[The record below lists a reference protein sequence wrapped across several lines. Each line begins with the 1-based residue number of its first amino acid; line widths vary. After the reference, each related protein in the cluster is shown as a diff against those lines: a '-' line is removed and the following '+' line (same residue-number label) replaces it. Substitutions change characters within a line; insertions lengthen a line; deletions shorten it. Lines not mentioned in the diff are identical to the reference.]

1 MNSIDIFPEKLFDRN
16 KNFIQSVPSLKQTH
30 DFINDLISFLFPIK
44 IHTTHSKDE
53 VELKWREL
61 QIKFKNLLL
70 PIERDLKEHV
80 DVLCVDFF
88 SSIPAIYEKL
98 LEDAEMYQSNDP
110 AAFSIEEII
119 LCYPGFAAMAIHR
132 LAHVLYTLQIPLIPR
147 VISEYAHSKT
157 GIDIH
162 PGASIG
168 EAFYID
174 HGTGIVIG
182 ETCTIGN
189 NVKIYQGVTL
199 GALSV
204 SKKMCNV
211 KRHPTIQDNVIVY
224 SGSTILGGETLIGH
238 DTIIGGNVWLTESV
252 LPNSVVY
259 HKSETVIRNGK
270 NFVEPINFVI

>member
-1 MNSIDIFPEKLFDRN
+1 MNNIDLFPEKLFNRN

-30 DFINDLISFLFPIK
+30 DFINDLINFLFPIK
-44 IHTTHSKDE
+44 IHTSHKKDE

-61 QIKFKNLLL
+61 QIKFKNLLV

-80 DVLCVDFF
+80 EVLTVDFF
-88 SSIPAIYEKL
+88 SRIPGIYEKL
-98 LEDAEMYQSNDP
+98 LEDAEMYQSSDP
-110 AAFSIEEII
+110 AAFSVEEII
-119 LCYPGFAAMAIHR
+119 LCYPGFSAIAIHR
-132 LAHVLYTLQIPLIPR
+132 LAHVLYQLRIPILPR
-147 VISEYAHSKT
+147 VISEFAHSKT

-168 EAFYID
+168 ESFYID

-182 ETCTIGN
+182 ETCIIGN
-189 NVKIYQGVTL
+189 YVKIYQGVTL

-204 SKKMCNV
+204 SKKLANE

-224 SGSTILGGETLIGH
+224 SGSTILGGETVIGH

-252 LPNSVVY
+252 FPNSVVY

-270 NFVEPINFVI
+270 NFIEPINFVI